1 MVGAIEIQELA
12 VSNVLCPEP
21 RERERE
27 RERENQCSPISPEEI
42 LAVESDICG
51 LIGKLFY
58 YYSSC
63 S

>member
-27 RERENQCSPISPEEI
+27 RERERIN
-42 LAVESDICG
+42 AV
-51 LIGKLFY
+51 LFLQKKSWQLKVTY
-58 YYSSC
+58 VA
-63 S
+63 